1 MSTSPNNMGGF
12 RRVEICAATGVQ
24 SITVTGT
31 GSARLTLA
39 DGTSLLDLPLSDNTA
54 SLTTEPKLGSSG
66 TSWTHSASLS
76 LPWRLNI
83 DYRDEMLQ
91 TLLDCCTCGC
101 IVVGTDYDGR
111 RVLLGD
117 TAYPL
122 RGTLTE
128 AWGSARTSLRHW
140 QLELSATELHPAF
153 LLES

>member
-1 MSTSPNNMGGF
+1 MGGF
-12 RRVEICAATGVQ
+12 RRVEICAISGVQ
-24 SITVTGT
+24 SITVTGMGT
-31 GSARLTLA
+31 ASLALA
-39 DGTSLLDLPLSDNTA
+39 DGSSLLDLPLSANSA
-54 SLTTEPKLGSSG
+54 SLTAEPSNGSSG

-83 DYRDEMLQ
+83 DYREEMLR
-91 TLLDCCTCGC
+91 TLLDCCMCGC

-117 TAYPL
+117 SAYPL

-140 QLELSATELHPAF
+140 QLELSAVTLHPAF
-153 LLES
+153 VLE